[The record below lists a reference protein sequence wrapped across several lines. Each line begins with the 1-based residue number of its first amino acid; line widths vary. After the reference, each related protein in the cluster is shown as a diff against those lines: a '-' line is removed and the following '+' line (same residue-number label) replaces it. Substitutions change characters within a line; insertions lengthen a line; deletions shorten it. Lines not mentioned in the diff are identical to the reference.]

1 MERPVEETAEDEV
14 DESAEAQAEH
24 VGGDYF
30 TVEARL
36 EDGSVTISLNESSCA
51 ASMPIDTA
59 SGVPLL
65 FYATHATNSFFGPEL
80 HVTGTEGRMVWS
92 HQSAVER
99 DEFQIVIAFIAVVI
113 ISLIYS
119 RWNLKVEV
127 EKLKI
132 SLAKKEAV
140 ITKMETAARTG
151 AAGAAVAR
159 ANASPGRQRPTV
171 PPLPPGATR

>member
-1 MERPVEETAEDEV
+1 MYLQMRFGETQAWGKLHATAER
-14 DESAEAQAEH
+14 
-24 VGGDYF
+24 G
-30 TVEARL
+30 
-36 EDGSVTISLNESSCA
+36 IKSC
-51 ASMPIDTA
+51 S
-59 SGVPLL
+59 
-65 FYATHATNSFFGPEL
+65 
-80 HVTGTEGRMVWS
+80 WS